1 MSKESLSVQEDA
13 EANLEVDQN
22 EEQLPSG
29 SSQDNDTPE
38 YSDVELEAMEQ
49 GWKPKDQLEEGKEF
63 ISAEEFI
70 RRGELFNKIEIM
82 GKELKTTKQALK
94 LLQEHHGKVRETEF
108 NRALTYL
115 KAQKKEA
122 LLEGD
127 ADKILEIDDQI
138 AEVKAQRQVEQVQEQ
153 QQVKQP
159 DPRFVSWVEKNA
171 WYAQDSELRAFADE
185 VGLARQR
192 TNPSEDPSDILK
204 YVGER
209 VRKAYP
215 EKFTNPN
222 RGKPT
227 TVEGRASPKATKT
240 DDFEMSEDEKR
251 VMMTFV
257 RSGALTKEEYIADLK
272 KIKGVA

>member
-1 MSKESLSVQEDA
+1 MTTDSLSA
-13 EANLEVDQN
+13 EVG
-22 EEQLPSG
+22 EQIPESETTEIVPE
-29 SSQDNDTPE
+29 STEQVE

-49 GWKPKDQLEEGKEF
+49 GWKPKDQLAEGKEF

-70 RRGELFNKIEIM
+70 RRGELFSKIDVI
-82 GKELKTTKQALK
+82 GKELKNTKQALK
-94 LLQEHHGKVRETEF
+94 MLQEHHGKVRETEF

-127 ADKILEIDDQI
+127 ADRIIDIDDQI
-138 AEVKAQRQVEQVQEQ
+138 AEVKAQRQVEERQEK
-153 QQVKQP
+153 QQVTQP

-171 WYAQDSELRAFADE
+171 WYAQDIELKTFADE

-192 TNPSEDPSDILK
+192 SHPEEDPSDILK

-222 RGKPT
+222 RTRPAA
-227 TVEGRASPKATKT
+227 VEGRATPKGAARSQ
-240 DDFEMSEDEKR
+240 DDFEMSDEEKR
-251 VMMTFV
+251 VMNTFIRQGVMT
-257 RSGALTKEEYIADLK
+257 AEEYKAELK
-272 KIKGVA
+272 RVRG